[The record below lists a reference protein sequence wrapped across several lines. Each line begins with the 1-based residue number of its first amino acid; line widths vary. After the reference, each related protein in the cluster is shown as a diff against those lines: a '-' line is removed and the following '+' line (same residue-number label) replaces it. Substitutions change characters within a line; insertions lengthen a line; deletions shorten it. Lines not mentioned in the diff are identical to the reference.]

1 LGILLLGGLLMSLG
15 CLASALTH
23 SQILAAMLTLT
34 AGFTLFLLSF
44 FAEQLTASSTWQAEV
59 LSHLALIDQMNDF
72 ARGLIDTR
80 YVVLLVS
87 LAFIGLFLTLRAL
100 ETRRWK

>member
-1 LGILLLGGLLMSLG
+1 
-15 CLASALTH
+15 
-23 SQILAAMLTLT
+23 LT
-34 AGFTLFLLSF
+34 AGFTFFLLSF
-44 FAEQLTASSTWQAEV
+44 FAEHMAANSTWQAEV
-59 LSHLALIDQMNDF
+59 FSHLALVDQMNDF